1 MGLCS
6 TLRVS
11 SAASLAVVL
20 LLGNPSFGQSS
31 RSKEKS
37 GSAKTSR
44 RQERAAGVIIK
55 VEPVVK
61 GAAPGSTIEKEPKAG
76 KARATTHRLTINMD
90 VVWRDWSRD
99 QAKSTDTGPAKADAE
114 KGANSVATLG
124 EPVDRNNLVVVD
136 VGPETKVETRF
147 RSPGDETNRG
157 SKTPAAARGEK
168 AKDSDASSARPVRFR
183 AEDLKPGLF
192 VEVDYRHAT
201 ARNPA
206 STVTVIRPIGGPNAP
221 ARSGAA
227 AAK

>member
-76 KARATTHRLTINMD
+76 KARNDPSFDNQYGRRLARL
-90 VVWRDWSRD
+90 VPRS
-99 QAKSTDTGPAKADAE
+99 
-114 KGANSVATLG
+114 G
-124 EPVDRNNLVVVD
+124 EVDRH
-136 VGPETKVETRF
+136 GP
-147 RSPGDETNRG
+147 
-157 SKTPAAARGEK
+157 GE
-168 AKDSDASSARPVRFR
+168 
-183 AEDLKPGLF
+183 G
-192 VEVDYRHAT
+192 
-201 ARNPA
+201 
-206 STVTVIRPIGGPNAP
+206 
-221 ARSGAA
+221 
-227 AAK
+227 